1 MTYNFKSLREE
12 LDSTVQKNILDY
24 WVNNAVDVNN
34 GGFIGHVSH
43 DNIKDINANKGI
55 VLNSRIL
62 WTFSIAYRELN
73 NDVFQLLANRAYSYI
88 KEFFLD
94 EKNGGVYWE
103 LDSLGNPVQK
113 KKQIY
118 AQAFT
123 IYALTE
129 YYKISKDKEAL
140 DWAIELFVL
149 IEKHSYDE
157 ENQGYIEAFAED
169 WSVLEDMRLS
179 DKDANQE
186 KTMNTH
192 LHILEAYTNLYRVWP
207 DKALKQQQES
217 LIILF
222 LDKFISS
229 DNHLNL
235 FFTNAWENRSRVIS
249 FGHDIECAW
258 LLTEAAEV
266 IENDELIL
274 KTREASI
281 RISKKFISEAL
292 DTDGGIINE
301 RNSVNGQVDYEKHW
315 WQHAEALV
323 GLMNAYT
330 ISNDE
335 KFIAPIFTIWE
346 FIKKNL
352 IDHKN
357 GEWFWKVNKEGVPDK
372 SQEKIGFWK
381 CPYHNSRACF
391 EMINRI
397 NTIDVSINKIVN
409 KK

>member
-12 LDSTVQKNILDY
+12 LDATVQKNILDY

-34 GGFIGHVSH
+34 GGFIGQVSY
-43 DNIKDINANKGI
+43 DNIKNINANKGI

-73 NDVFQLLANRAYSYI
+73 DNVFQSLADRAYNYI
-88 KEFFLD
+88 KTFFLD
-94 EKNGGVYWE
+94 KKYGGVYWE

-129 YYKISKDKEAL
+129 YYKISKNKEAL
-140 DWAIELFVL
+140 DWAKELFDF
-149 IEKHSYDE
+149 IEQRSYDKK
-157 ENQGYIEAFAED
+157 NQGYIEAFAED

-192 LHILEAYTNLYRVWP
+192 LHILEAYTNLYKVWP
-207 DKALKQQQES
+207 NKTLKRQQES
-217 LIILF
+217 LIKLF
-222 LDKFISS
+222 LSKFISTN
-229 DNHLNL
+229 DHLNL
-235 FFTNAWENRSRVIS
+235 FFTNTWENRSRVIS

-266 IENDELIL
+266 IDNEALIL
-274 KTREASI
+274 NTREASI

-301 RNSVNGQVDYEKHW
+301 RNSENGHIDYEKHW

-352 IDHKN
+352 IDHQN
-357 GEWFWKVNKEGVPDK
+357 GEWFWKVNKEGMPDK

-391 EMINRI
+391 EMIDRI
-397 NTIDVSINKIVN
+397 NALPQ
-409 KK
+409 

>member
-12 LDSTVQKNILDY
+12 LDATVQKNILDY

-34 GGFIGHVSH
+34 GGFIGQVSH

-73 NDVFQLLANRAYSYI
+73 DAIFKSLADRAYNYI
-88 KEFFLD
+88 KTFFLD
-94 EKNGGVYWE
+94 KKYGGVYWE
-103 LDSLGNPVQK
+103 LDSLGHPVQK

-129 YYKISKDKEAL
+129 YYKISKNSEAL
-140 DWAIELFVL
+140 DWAKELFDI
-149 IEKHSYDE
+149 IEQHSYDE
-157 ENQGYIEAFAED
+157 KNQGYIEAFAED

-192 LHILEAYTNLYRVWP
+192 LHILEAYTNLYKVWP
-207 DKALKQQQES
+207 NGTLKRQQES
-217 LIILF
+217 LIKLF
-222 LDKFISS
+222 LSKFI
-229 DNHLNL
+229 DTNDHLNL

-266 IENDELIL
+266 IDNEALIL

-301 RNSVNGQVDYEKHW
+301 RNSENGHVDYEKHW

-335 KFIAPIFTIWE
+335 KFISPIFTIWE

-352 IDHKN
+352 IDHQN
-357 GEWFWKVNKEGVPDK
+357 GEWFWKVDKEGVPDK

-397 NTIDVSINKIVN
+397 NSISNIN
-409 KK
+409 A